1 MAARP
6 FHSRFEDLP
15 ATIPVFPLAGALL
28 LPEGRMP
35 LNIFEPRYLAMV
47 EDALGARRLIGMI
60 QPSDPAESSENN
72 PALYETGCAG
82 RIASFAET
90 NDGRM
95 QVTLAGVCRFHVLRE
110 AEGARGYR
118 RVEADWKPFRADLE
132 PIGEVKLDRK
142 RLMASL
148 RAYLKLHEMEVDWAA
163 IEGTADAA
171 LSIVLPM
178 SCPFEPREK
187 QALLECATP
196 GERGRTLITL
206 MEMALAEA
214 KSGTGTGIQVK
225 Q

>member
-6 FHSRFEDLP
+6 FQPRFEDLP

-28 LPEGRMP
+28 LPDGRLP

-60 QPSDPAESSENN
+60 QPADPAESTEDR
-72 PALYETGCAG
+72 PALYDTGCVG

-90 NDGRM
+90 NDGRL
-95 QVTLAGVCRFHVLRE
+95 QITLVGVSRFRVRRE
-110 AEGARGYR
+110 VEGVRGYR
-118 RVEADWKPFRADLE
+118 RVEADWAPFRSDLD

-142 RLMASL
+142 RLMAAL

-187 QALLECATP
+187 QAMLECATP

-214 KSGTGTGIQVK
+214 KSGASIGVK